1 MDTYMYYANVCE
13 YISVL
18 CWGFQIGGLAGPECH
33 GRTGHW
39 VQVSGRFGTM
49 GVYPFENNHISLLT
63 KKHFWTFE
71 WTFLFGK
78 VGYEYVSSL
87 EGTHL
92 EETSSD
98 LWHNLL
104 KFCKISAVQHGFLP
118 FFPQF
123 LDLPGLSIF
132 KDLRR
137 GCLATFAPKEL
148 PFFTVFDAFCWMV
161 LLFPMPSCWFRW
173 HTISMRSHH

>member
-1 MDTYMYYANVCE
+1 M
-13 YISVL
+13 
-18 CWGFQIGGLAGPECH
+18 
-33 GRTGHW
+33 
-39 VQVSGRFGTM
+39 
-49 GVYPFENNHISLLT
+49 
-63 KKHFWTFE
+63 
-71 WTFLFGK
+71 
-78 VGYEYVSSL
+78 
-87 EGTHL
+87 

-137 GCLATFAPKEL
+137 GCPATFAPKEL
-148 PFFTVFDAFCWMV
+148 PFFSVFDAFCWMV
-161 LLFPMPSCWFRW
+161 LLFPMPSGWF
-173 HTISMRSHH
+173 S

>member
-1 MDTYMYYANVCE
+1 MDK
-13 YISVL
+13 
-18 CWGFQIGGLAGPECH
+18 
-33 GRTGHW
+33 R
-39 VQVSGRFGTM
+39 
-49 GVYPFENNHISLLT
+49 
-63 KKHFWTFE
+63 
-71 WTFLFGK
+71 
-78 VGYEYVSSL
+78 SL
-87 EGTHL
+87 EGKHL

-148 PFFTVFDAFCWMV
+148 PFFPF
-161 LLFPMPSCWFRW
+161 
-173 HTISMRSHH
+173 SMRFAGLFFYSPCQVVGLGDIRSV

>member
-1 MDTYMYYANVCE
+1 M
-13 YISVL
+13 
-18 CWGFQIGGLAGPECH
+18 
-33 GRTGHW
+33 
-39 VQVSGRFGTM
+39 
-49 GVYPFENNHISLLT
+49 
-63 KKHFWTFE
+63 
-71 WTFLFGK
+71 TFLFGK

-118 FFPQF
+118 FSPQF
-123 LDLPGLSIF
+123 LDVPGLSIF

-161 LLFPMPSCWFRW
+161 LLFPMPSGWFR
-173 HTISMRSHH
+173 